1 MIHLNQ
7 EPLFHWITETLL
19 LKSCIPLLQKQPPE
33 VFFKKALLKNFA
45 IFPGKHLCWN
55 LFSIKLQVCNFIK
68 KVPNFEYYEIF
79 KNAYYEENA
88 WTAASSVTFTCTY
101 FDDCIVWCADIE

>member
-7 EPLFHWITETLL
+7 EPLSHWITETLL

-33 VFFKKALLKNFA
+33 VFFKKALLKN
-45 IFPGKHLCWN
+45 
-55 LFSIKLQVCNFIK
+55 FSIKLQVCNFIK

>member
-7 EPLFHWITETLL
+7 EPLSHWITETLL

-45 IFPGKHLCWN
+45 IFSGKHLCWN
-55 LFSIKLQVCNFIK
+55 LFSIKLQVSNFIK